1 MFVSARIATGS
12 TRGALVVDEA
22 AIQSRADAKIVYI
35 ALTDST
41 FVTRPVEVRSLG
53 GNRAE
58 ILSGLRAGVRIAIRG
73 GFLLKSQ
80 ASKSQLGEE

>member
-1 MFVSARIATGS
+1 
-12 TRGALVVDEA
+12 
-22 AIQSRADAKIVYI
+22 VYV

-41 FVTRPVEVRSLG
+41 FVIRPVEVRSLG
-53 GNRAE
+53 GKRAE
-58 ILSGLRAGVRIAIRG
+58 LLAGVRAGERVATRG

>member
-1 MFVSARIATGS
+1 M
-12 TRGALVVDEA
+12 
-22 AIQSRADAKIVYI
+22 YI

-41 FVTRPVEVRSLG
+41 FVVRPVDVRSLG

-58 ILSGLRAGVRIAIRG
+58 ILAGVRPGERIAMRG

-80 ASKSQLGEE
+80 ASKSQMGEE